1 MNRLANKVALITGAG
16 RGIGAA
22 IALAFAREG
31 AAVVLAELDLEMAQR
46 TAREIEAVLDA
57 GGMSGAAATVGTGGD
72 ASDGKNGGKSGGTN
86 GGESDG
92 KRPARVLAVQ
102 TDVTQSA
109 SVQRAVSEAERA
121 FGAVDVLVNN
131 AGINVFCDPLTM
143 TDDDWRRCFAVDLDG
158 VWNGCR
164 AVLPGMV
171 ERGAGSIVNIASTH
185 SFKIIPGCFPY
196 PVAKHGV
203 IGLTRALGIEY
214 APRNVRVNAIAP
226 GYIETQLTHDWWNG
240 QTDPA
245 AAKQATLDLQPMK
258 RIGRPEEVAMTAVFL
273 ASDEATFINASCITV
288 DGGRSALYH
297 D

>member
-1 MNRLANKVALITGAG
+1 MKRLADKVALITGAG

-22 IALAFAREG
+22 IAFAFAREG
-31 AAVVLAELDLEMAQR
+31 AAVVLAELDIETAQQ
-46 TAREIEAVLDA
+46 TAAQIKAQ
-57 GGMSGAAATVGTGGD
+57 TG
-72 ASDGKNGGKSGGTN
+72 
-86 GGESDG
+86 
-92 KRPARVLAVQ
+92 ARVLAVH

-109 SVQRAVSEAERA
+109 SVQHAVSEAETA
-121 FGAVDVLVNN
+121 FGALDVLVNN

-164 AVLPGMV
+164 AALPGMV

-185 SFKIIPGCFPY
+185 AFKIIPGCFPY

-226 GYIETQLTHDWWNG
+226 GYIETQLTHDWWNE
-240 QTDPA
+240 QADPA
-245 AAKQATLDLQPMK
+245 AAQQATLDLQPMK

-273 ASDEATFINASCITV
+273 ASDEAPFINASCITV

>member
-1 MNRLANKVALITGAG
+1 MKRLADKVTLITGAG

-22 IALAFAREG
+22 IAFAFAREG
-31 AAVVLAELDLEMAQR
+31 AAVVLAELDIETAQQ
-46 TAREIEAVLDA
+46 TAQQIKAQ
-57 GGMSGAAATVGTGGD
+57 TG
-72 ASDGKNGGKSGGTN
+72 
-86 GGESDG
+86 
-92 KRPARVLAVQ
+92 ARVLAVE

-109 SVQRAVSEAERA
+109 SVQHAVSEAEHA
-121 FGAVDVLVNN
+121 YGALDVLVNN

-185 SFKIIPGCFPY
+185 AFKIIPGCFPY

-203 IGLTRALGIEY
+203 LGLTRALGIEY

-226 GYIETQLTHDWWNG
+226 GYIETQLTHDWWNE
-240 QTDPA
+240 QADPA
-245 AAKQATLDLQPMK
+245 AAKQATLALQPMK

-273 ASDEATFINASCITV
+273 ASDEAPFINATCITV

>member
-1 MNRLANKVALITGAG
+1 
-16 RGIGAA
+16 
-22 IALAFAREG
+22 
-31 AAVVLAELDLEMAQR
+31 
-46 TAREIEAVLDA
+46 
-57 GGMSGAAATVGTGGD
+57 
-72 ASDGKNGGKSGGTN
+72 
-86 GGESDG
+86 
-92 KRPARVLAVQ
+92 VQ
-102 TDVTQSA
+102 H
-109 SVQRAVSEAERA
+109 AVSEAEA
-121 FGAVDVLVNN
+121 KFGPIDVLVNN

-171 ERGAGSIVNIASTH
+171 ERGRGSIVNIASTH

-214 APRNVRVNAIAP
+214 AGRQVRVNAIAP
-226 GYIETQLTHDWWNG
+226 GYIETQLTHDWWNE
-240 QTDPA
+240 QPDPRQ
-245 AAKQATLDLQPMK
+245 AKQATLDLQPMK

-273 ASDEATFINASCITV
+273 ASDEAPFINASCITI

>member
-1 MNRLANKVALITGAG
+1 MTRLAGKVALVTGAG

-31 AAVVLAELDLEMAQR
+31 AAVALAELDIE
-46 TAREIEAVLDA
+46 TARHTAEEIRAE
-57 GGMSGAAATVGTGGD
+57 TG
-72 ASDGKNGGKSGGTN
+72 
-86 GGESDG
+86 
-92 KRPARVLAVQ
+92 ARVLAVH

-109 SVQRAVSEAERA
+109 SVQHAVSEAQA
-121 FGAVDVLVNN
+121 ALGPVDVLVNN

-185 SFKIIPGCFPY
+185 AFKIIPGCFPY

-226 GYIETQLTHDWWNG
+226 GYVETQLARDWWNE
-240 QTDPA
+240 QPDPVA
-245 AAKQATLDLQPMK
+245 ARQATIDLQPMK

-273 ASDEATFINASCITV
+273 ASDEAPFINATCITV
-288 DGGRSALYH
+288 DGGRSVLYH

>member
-1 MNRLANKVALITGAG
+1 MTRLAGKAALITGAG

-31 AAVVLAELDLEMAQR
+31 AAVVLAELDLDSAQQ
-46 TAREIEAVLDA
+46 TAERIR
-57 GGMSGAAATVGTGGD
+57 SQTG
-72 ASDGKNGGKSGGTN
+72 
-86 GGESDG
+86 
-92 KRPARVLAVQ
+92 ARVLAVQ

-109 SVQRAVSEAERA
+109 SVQHAVSEGEQA
-121 FGAVDVLVNN
+121 FGQQLDVLVNN

-171 ERGAGSIVNIASTH
+171 ERGAGTIINIASTH

-226 GYIETQLTHDWWNG
+226 GYIETQLTHDWWNE
-240 QTDPA
+240 QADPA
-245 AAKQATLDLQPMK
+245 AAQQATLDLQPMK

-273 ASDEATFINASCITV
+273 ASDEAPFINASCITV

>member
-1 MNRLANKVALITGAG
+1 MNRLAGKAALVTGAG

-31 AAVVLAELDLEMAQR
+31 AAVVLAELDLDMAQR
-46 TAREIEAVLDA
+46 TAAQIEAQT
-57 GGMSGAAATVGTGGD
+57 GARA
-72 ASDGKNGGKSGGTN
+72 
-86 GGESDG
+86 
-92 KRPARVLAVQ
+92 LAVQ
-102 TDVTQSA
+102 TDVTQAA
-109 SVQRAVSEAERA
+109 SVQHAVSEGESA
-121 FGAVDVLVNN
+121 FGALDILVNN

-143 TDDDWRRCFAVDLDG
+143 TDADWRRCFAVDLDG

-185 SFKIIPGCFPY
+185 AFKIIPGCFPY

-226 GYIETQLTHDWWNG
+226 GYIETQLTHDWWNE
-240 QTDPA
+240 QPDPA

-273 ASDEATFINASCITV
+273 ASDEAPFINASCITV

>member
-1 MNRLANKVALITGAG
+1 MKRLAGKATLVTGAG

-31 AAVVLAELDLEMAQR
+31 AAVVLAELDIDTAQQ
-46 TAREIEAVLDA
+46 TAEHIKAQ
-57 GGMSGAAATVGTGGD
+57 TG
-72 ASDGKNGGKSGGTN
+72 
-86 GGESDG
+86 
-92 KRPARVLAVQ
+92 ARVLAVR
-102 TDVTQSA
+102 TDVTQAA
-109 SVQRAVSEAERA
+109 SVQHAVSEAEQS
-121 FGAVDVLVNN
+121 FGAPLDVLVNN

-171 ERGAGSIVNIASTH
+171 ERGSGSIVNIASTH

-226 GYIETQLTHDWWNG
+226 GYIETQLTHDWWNE
-240 QTDPA
+240 QPDPEA
-245 AAKQATLDLQPMK
+245 ARLATLALPPMK

-273 ASDEATFINASCITV
+273 ASDEAPFINATCITV

>member
-1 MNRLANKVALITGAG
+1 MTRLAGKVAMITGAG

-22 IALAFAREG
+22 IASAFVREG
-31 AAVVLAELDLEMAQR
+31 AAVVLAELDLEL
-46 TAREIEAVLDA
+46 ARETA
-57 GGMSGAAATVGTGGD
+57 
-72 ASDGKNGGKSGGTN
+72 
-86 GGESDG
+86 
-92 KRPARVLAVQ
+92 KRIGSENVLAVQ

-109 SVQRAVSEAERA
+109 SVQNAVSEAQAR
-121 FGAVDVLVNN
+121 FGPVDVLVNN

-171 ERGAGSIVNIASTH
+171 ERGRGSIVNIASTH

-214 APRNVRVNAIAP
+214 AGRQVRVNAIAP
-226 GYIETQLTHDWWNG
+226 GYIETQLTLDWWNE
-240 QTDPA
+240 QADPA
-245 AAKQATLDLQPMK
+245 KAQQATLDLQPMK

-273 ASDEATFINASCITV
+273 ASDEAPFINASCITV

>member
-1 MNRLANKVALITGAG
+1 MKRLADKVTLITGAG

-22 IALAFAREG
+22 IAFAFAREG
-31 AAVVLAELDLEMAQR
+31 AAVMLAELDIE
-46 TAREIEAVLDA
+46 TARQTAEQIKAQ
-57 GGMSGAAATVGTGGD
+57 TG
-72 ASDGKNGGKSGGTN
+72 
-86 GGESDG
+86 
-92 KRPARVLAVQ
+92 ARVLAVQ

-109 SVQRAVSEAERA
+109 SVQHAVSEAEQA
-121 FGAVDVLVNN
+121 FGALDVLVNN

-171 ERGAGSIVNIASTH
+171 ERGSGSIVNIASTH
-185 SFKIIPGCFPY
+185 AFKIIPGCFPY

-226 GYIETQLTHDWWNG
+226 GYIETQLTHDWWNE
-240 QTDPA
+240 QADPA
-245 AAKQATLDLQPMK
+245 AAKQATLALQPMK

-273 ASDEATFINASCITV
+273 ASDEAPFINATCITV
-288 DGGRSALYH
+288 DGGRSAVYH

>member
-1 MNRLANKVALITGAG
+1 MNRLAGKVAMVTGAG

-22 IALAFAREG
+22 IALAFAHEG
-31 AAVVLAELDLEMAQR
+31 ASVALAELDIEIADK
-46 TAREIEAVLDA
+46 TAERIRQET
-57 GGMSGAAATVGTGGD
+57 GANVVAI
-72 ASDGKNGGKSGGTN
+72 
-86 GGESDG
+86 
-92 KRPARVLAVQ
+92 R

-109 SVQRAVSEAERA
+109 SVKEAVAQTEAH
-121 FGAVDVLVNN
+121 FGPLDVLVNN

-143 TDDDWRRCFAVDLDG
+143 TDDDWKRCFAVDLDG

-171 ERGAGSIVNIASTH
+171 GREKGCIVNIASTH

-203 IGLTRALGIEY
+203 IGLTKALGIEY
-214 APRNVRVNAIAP
+214 APKNVRVNAIAP
-226 GYIETQLTHDWWNG
+226 GYIETQLTHDWWNA
-240 QTDPA
+240 QHDPQA
-245 AAKQATLDLQPMK
+245 ARQATLDLQPMK
-258 RIGRPEEVAMTAVFL
+258 RIGQPQEVAMTAVFL
-273 ASDEATFINASCITV
+273 ASDEAPFINASCITV

>member
-1 MNRLANKVALITGAG
+1 MNRLAGKAALVTGAG
-16 RGIGAA
+16 RGIGAT

-31 AAVVLAELDLEMAQR
+31 AAVVLAELDLDTAQR
-46 TAREIEAVLDA
+46 TAARIEAE
-57 GGMSGAAATVGTGGD
+57 VG
-72 ASDGKNGGKSGGTN
+72 S
-86 GGESDG
+86 
-92 KRPARVLAVQ
+92 ARVLAVQ
-102 TDVTQSA
+102 TDVTQAA
-109 SVQRAVSEAERA
+109 SVQHAVSEGERA
-121 FGAVDVLVNN
+121 FGSLDILVNN

-143 TDDDWRRCFAVDLDG
+143 TDADWRRCFAVDLDG

-185 SFKIIPGCFPY
+185 AFKIIPGCFPY

-226 GYIETQLTHDWWNG
+226 GYIETQLTHDWWNE
-240 QTDPA
+240 QPDPA
-245 AAKQATLDLQPMK
+245 AAQQATLDLQPMK

-273 ASDEATFINASCITV
+273 ASDEAPFINASCITV

>member
-1 MNRLANKVALITGAG
+1 MNRLAGKVAIITGAG

-31 AAVVLAELDLEMAQR
+31 AAVALAELDIE
-46 TAREIEAVLDA
+46 TAKATAARIGQET
-57 GGMSGAAATVGTGGD
+57 GA
-72 ASDGKNGGKSGGTN
+72 
-86 GGESDG
+86 EQ
-92 KRPARVLAVQ
+92 VLAVP

-109 SVQRAVSEAERA
+109 SVKEAVAEAEARL
-121 FGAVDVLVNN
+121 GPVDVLVNN

-171 ERGAGSIVNIASTH
+171 ARGRGSIVNIASTH
-185 SFKIIPGCFPY
+185 AFKIIPGCFPY

-214 APRNVRVNAIAP
+214 APNNVRVNAIAP
-226 GYIETQLTHDWWNG
+226 GYIETQLTLDWWNE
-240 QTDPA
+240 QPDPA
-245 AAKQATLDLQPMK
+245 AARQATLDLQPMK
-258 RIGRPEEVAMTAVFL
+258 RIGQPHEVAMTAVFL
-273 ASDEATFINASCITV
+273 ASDEAPFINASCITV